1 MAYNRLAEK
10 ELSIAEFYIKR
21 KKQDAARLRLNKIL
35 DNFSQSSSADK
46 AKELLK
52 TL

>member
-1 MAYNRLAEK
+1 MAGFVEEK
-10 ELSIAEFYIKR
+10 KT
-21 KKQDAARLRLNKIL
+21 DAARLRLNKIL
-35 DNFSQSSSADK
+35 DNFSRSSSAEK